1 MKSFVLHN
9 LRLLDPE
16 AGRCLDGQKVLV
28 ENGRFVAVGS
38 DVGAPEGAKEVDLG
52 GRVLMPGL
60 IDCHVHVLSIKTK
73 WANNTLMH
81 MPHSLA
87 NAGAARKMRAILSR
101 GFTTVRD
108 AAGADMGH
116 RDAVEQGLLI
126 GPRMFVSGRG
136 ISQTGGHG
144 DFRTRVDHAHP
155 CGCHHLSVGL
165 TGGIARI
172 ADGIDE
178 VRRAVRDEIRLGV
191 DQIKIF
197 ASGGVGSDADPIH
210 FNQFSFEEMR
220 AIVEEAENGAT
231 YAMAHAYTA
240 EAITRAVTCGIRTIE
255 HGNFLDDRSAELMA
269 ERGALFVPTLVA
281 YEATQLYGREQG
293 YPEQNLIKNA
303 KVLDV
308 GTQSLEVA
316 RRHGV
321 KTAFGT
327 DLMGE
332 LDDCQS
338 MEFEIRARVLSND
351 DIIRQATIGGAEVLR
366 REGELGVIAPGALAD
381 AIVLDGDPFEDIGL
395 LASGGADMRAII
407 KDGKVFKDEIGLGL
421 GLEELKAHD

>member
-1 MKSFVLHN
+1 MTTYLLHN
-9 LRLLDPE
+9 LRLLDPV
-16 AGRCLDGQKVLV
+16 AGRLLPGQRVLV
-28 ENGRFVAVGS
+28 ENGRFTAVGPEIDPS
-38 DVGAPEGAKEVDLG
+38 DDTQRVDLG

-87 NAGAARKMRAILSR
+87 NAGAAGKMRAILNR

-116 RDAVEQGLLI
+116 RDAVEQGLVI

-144 DFRTRVDHAHP
+144 DFRTRVEHAHP

-210 FNQFSFEEMR
+210 FNQFSLEEMR

-255 HGNFLDDRSAELMA
+255 HGNFLDEPSAELMV
-269 ERGALFVPTLVA
+269 RHGAHFVPTLVA
-281 YEATQLYGREQG
+281 YEATARHGRAQG
-293 YPEQNLIKNA
+293 YPEQNLVKNE
-303 KVLDV
+303 KVLAV

-316 RRHGV
+316 RKMGV

-327 DLMGE
+327 DLIGE
-332 LDDCQS
+332 LDEHQS
-338 MEFEIRARVLSND
+338 LEFEIRARVLPAVEV
-351 DIIRQATIGGAEVLR
+351 IRQATVNAAEVLR
-366 REGELGVIAPGALAD
+366 REGELGVIAAGAYAD
-381 AIVLDGDPFEDIGL
+381 AIVLDADPLQDIGL

-407 KDGKVFKDEIGLGL
+407 KDGKVYKDEIGLGL
-421 GLEELKAHD
+421 GLVELRGQ

>member
-1 MKSFVLHN
+1 MSSYLLHN
-9 LRLLDPE
+9 MRLLDPKE
-16 AGRCLDGQKVLV
+16 GRCLEGRKVLV
-28 ENGRFVAVGS
+28 EDGRFAAVGT
-38 DVGAPEGAKEVDLG
+38 DVAAPEGVAEVDLG

-116 RDAVEQGLLI
+116 RDAVEQGLVI

-144 DFRTRVDHAHP
+144 DFRTRVEHAHP

-165 TGGIARI
+165 MGGIARI

-191 DQIKIF
+191 DQVKIF

-210 FNQFSFEEMR
+210 FNQFSLEEMR

-240 EAITRAVTCGIRTIE
+240 EAIDRAVTCGIRTIE
-255 HGNFLDDRSAELMA
+255 HGNFLDDASAELMVRHDA
-269 ERGALFVPTLVA
+269 HFVPTLVA
-281 YEATQLYGREQG
+281 YEATQRHGREQG
-293 YPEQNLIKNA
+293 YPEQNLVKNA
-303 KVLDV
+303 KVLAV

-316 RRHGV
+316 RRLGV

-332 LDDCQS
+332 LDDYQS
-338 MEFEIRARVLSND
+338 LEFEIRARVLPSD
-351 DIIRQATIGGAEVLR
+351 EIIRQATINGAAVLR
-366 REGELGVIAPGALAD
+366 REGELGEIAPGALAD
-381 AIVLDGDPFEDIGL
+381 AIVLDGNPLDDIGL

-407 KDGKVFKDEIGLGL
+407 KDGKIYKDEIGLGL
-421 GLEELKAHD
+421 GLEELKADD